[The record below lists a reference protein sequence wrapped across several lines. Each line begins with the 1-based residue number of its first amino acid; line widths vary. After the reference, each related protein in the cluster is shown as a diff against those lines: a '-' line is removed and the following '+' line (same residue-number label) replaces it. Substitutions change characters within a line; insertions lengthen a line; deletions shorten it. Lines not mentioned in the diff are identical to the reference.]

1 MITLLRDGYG
11 FAAHGRNITFALEAG
26 GMEVEWTLGF
36 TLAEIINGDAAA
48 HITPILD
55 NLQDDLDHLVN
66 SLENRTAVLARK
78 AWEYVAAAPALL
90 AQHSSG
96 SSAASTAVYAVL
108 CVLCYLVLGGYAV
121 SAFMRARSS
130 SSTSSSRG
138 KSGSGCCSG
147 TSNGTATDCCE
158 HSAAPAA
165 AAPVATAVLTD
176 AVPTTTTA
184 ACTASVA
191 AQ

>member
-78 AWEYVAAAPALL
+78 AWSYVAAAPALL
-90 AQHSSG
+90 AQHSTGG
-96 SSAASTAVYAVL
+96 STASTAVYALL

-130 SSTSSSRG
+130 SSSSS
-138 KSGSGCCSG
+138 KSKSCSASCSG
-147 TSNGTATDCCE
+147 TSNGTATACCE
-158 HSAAPAA
+158 HSAVAA
-165 AAPVATAVLTD
+165 AAPVATAVTAD
-176 AVPTTTTA
+176 TVP
-184 ACTASVA
+184 ASVA

>member
-66 SLENRTAVLARK
+66 SLENRTTVLARK
-78 AWEYVAAAPALL
+78 AWSYVAAAPALL
-90 AQHSSG
+90 AQHSAG
-96 SSAASTAVYAVL
+96 SSTASTAVYALL

-121 SAFMRARSS
+121 SAFMRARSGS
-130 SSTSSSRG
+130 SGSSSRR
-138 KSGSGCCSG
+138 KSCSASCSG
-147 TSNGTATDCCE
+147 TSNGTAATAGCE
-158 HSAAPAA
+158 HSAAAVAA
-165 AAPVATAVLTD
+165 AAPVATAV
-176 AVPTTTTA
+176 TA
-184 ACTASVA
+184 DTVA

>member
-66 SLENRTAVLARK
+66 SLENRTAALARK
-78 AWEYVAAAPALL
+78 AWSYVAAAPALL
-90 AQHSSG
+90 AQHSAG
-96 SSAASTAVYAVL
+96 SSTASTAVYALL

-121 SAFMRARSS
+121 SAFMRARSNNS
-130 SSTSSSRG
+130 SSSSSRG
-138 KSGSGCCSG
+138 KSCSASCSG

-158 HSAAPAA
+158 HSAAAAA
-165 AAPVATAVLTD
+165 AAPVATAVTAD
-176 AVPTTTTA
+176 AVPTTTTT
-184 ACTASVA
+184 CTASVA